1 MNLKVGEPASDAA
14 HDLLQPLPATILARA
29 LLMLLEIGPEEQRDR
44 RQVALPKYLRNRALE
59 YLLVLYPSLWGTQIR
74 QDYGL
79 AIPDVGKPIDL
90 NNGSVPTSVEHR

>member
-1 MNLKVGEPASDAA
+1 MIVINE
-14 HDLLQPLPATILARA
+14 R
-29 LLMLLEIGPEEQRDR
+29 
-44 RQVALPKYLRNRALE
+44 
-59 YLLVLYPSLWGTQIR
+59 LWGTQIR